1 MIGKKDT
8 NGGKG
13 YYVALKGGKSCGWA
27 LTYGEALRIRAALAP
42 RGYGLQVRA
51 VEKEGEVKS

>member
-1 MIGKKDT
+1 MTSKSDT

-42 RGYGLQVRA
+42 SGYGLQIFA
-51 VEKEGEVKS
+51 VGQEEEAKS